1 MEDGRF
7 FFSGCAVAFL
17 AGLWA
22 DVFVRGAAARALAE
36 GRAPAAEAGFSSGFA
51 SGLASVLA
59 SVLASDLASDVATV
73 PGAAPAGL
81 PAALVAASGLAPVL
95 LPACERAVPL
105 ADPVFAPLLLAV
117 PFSLADTS
125 SAVAAAG
132 TALPSALAAVTPSL
146 PVLAVVCLPRAV
158 LDFAAGFLSPL
169 AVEGAA
175 AAEAAGAF
183 STLFSAGVCAVG
195 AAGRAVFSD
204 AAFTAGAVP
213 DFAGALSGVPVFGA
227 SAVPVLFLPDAD
239 LPVVFLAVLG
249 LADFGAESALAEE
262 GEALGEV
269 LEAGEGGAVFSAVLA
284 AVSGAVAV
292 FPRAEARVLGLEGFG
307 LGSPEFWVSVTGVSW
322 SLVMKV
328 LWLRGGFTTA
338 KNFSSI
344 P

>member
-1 MEDGRF
+1 
-7 FFSGCAVAFL
+7 
-17 AGLWA
+17 
-22 DVFVRGAAARALAE
+22 
-36 GRAPAAEAGFSSGFA
+36 
-51 SGLASVLA
+51 
-59 SVLASDLASDVATV
+59 
-73 PGAAPAGL
+73 
-81 PAALVAASGLAPVL
+81 
-95 LPACERAVPL
+95 
-105 ADPVFAPLLLAV
+105 V

-132 TALPSALAAVTPSL
+132 TALPSALAAVTSSL

-169 AVEGAA
+169 TVEGAA
-175 AAEAAGAF
+175 AAVAVGAF
-183 STLFSAGVCAVG
+183 STLFSAGVCALG

-213 DFAGALSGVPVFGA
+213 VLGA
-227 SAVPVLFLPDAD
+227 SAVPELFLPEAD

-249 LADFGAESALAEE
+249 LAAFGAESALAEE
-262 GEALGEV
+262 GEVLGEV

-338 KNFSSI
+338 KNFSSM

>member
-1 MEDGRF
+1 MEDGTF
-7 FFSGCAVAFL
+7 FFSGCAAAFG

-36 GRAPAAEAGFSSGFA
+36 GRAPAAEAGFASGFA
-51 SGLASVLA
+51 SGRASVLA

-213 DFAGALSGVPVFGA
+213 VFGA

-292 FPRAEARVLGLEGFG
+292 FPRAVARVLGLEGFG

-338 KNFSSI
+338 KNFSSM